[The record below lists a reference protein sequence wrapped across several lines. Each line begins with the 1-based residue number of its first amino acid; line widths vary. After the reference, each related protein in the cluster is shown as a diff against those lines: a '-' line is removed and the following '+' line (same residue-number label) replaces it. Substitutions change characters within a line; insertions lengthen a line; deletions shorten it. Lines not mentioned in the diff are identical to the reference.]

1 MVELIS
7 HFKGRHSYERIYAY
21 LCRMMLKKVLASCQ
35 GTRTETLAIWRMS
48 METMATGGGGDGR
61 EIKGKTRNL
70 AMSKTVD

>member
-1 MVELIS
+1 
-7 HFKGRHSYERIYAY
+7 
-21 LCRMMLKKVLASCQ
+21 
-35 GTRTETLAIWRMS
+35 